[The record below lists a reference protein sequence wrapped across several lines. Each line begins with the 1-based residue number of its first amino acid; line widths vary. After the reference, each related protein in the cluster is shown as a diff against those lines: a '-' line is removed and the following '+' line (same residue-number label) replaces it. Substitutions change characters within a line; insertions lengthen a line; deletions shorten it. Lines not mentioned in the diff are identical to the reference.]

1 MQQGFTSPGTSV
13 SHSRGESWE
22 TYTFIFGSG
31 WSQVSN
37 PRCFW
42 QAAGRRQ
49 RGQRWGRTKPQGEQ
63 CRRWQ
68 EEVGHFVQK
77 R

>member
-1 MQQGFTSPGTSV
+1 MQQGFTSQGTSV
-13 SHSRGESWE
+13 SHSRGKSWE
-22 TYTFIFGSG
+22 TYTLIFGSG

-37 PRCFW
+37 PQCFRR
-42 QAAGRRQ
+42 AAGR
-49 RGQRWGRTKPQGEQ
+49 GQHWGRTKLQGEQ

-77 R
+77 